1 MSRLA
6 AALLFLAGIVHVV
19 LGVSAIAGTARLEVN
34 VQEIETSAVG
44 GDLYFALGMTGVIM
58 TLVGVLEFVAAGF
71 LYTKDAGAR
80 LLGLVAGYLALGV
93 VFWTMPIFRW
103 ASVATIVLLFSSA
116 YLLTYRVG
124 VGDEGSGVAR

>member
-1 MSRLA
+1 VSRLA

-44 GDLYFALGMTGVIM
+44 GDLYFALGVTGLVMTA
-58 TLVGVLEFVAAGF
+58 VGALEFVAAGF
-71 LYTKDAGAR
+71 LYARGASAR

-103 ASVATIVLLFSSA
+103 ASVATIVLLFASS
-116 YLLTYRVG
+116 YLLTYQLDPERPA
-124 VGDEGSGVAR
+124 DS